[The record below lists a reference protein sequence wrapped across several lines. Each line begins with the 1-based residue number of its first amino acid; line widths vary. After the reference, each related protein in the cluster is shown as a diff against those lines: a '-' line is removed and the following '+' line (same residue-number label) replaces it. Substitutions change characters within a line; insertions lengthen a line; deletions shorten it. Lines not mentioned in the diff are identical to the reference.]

1 MIHSSTRRPDTHDI
15 PTFDDSK
22 PPTFRR
28 YQRVTKKALGEMQC
42 PVGETLFIFI
52 TKNPYSW
59 AISMAERRSKQKP
72 MKSHVKEFAAE
83 KWYERS
89 TGDSWKTSM
98 DMRKAK
104 LKAGLDTQY
113 LPGVKHFIHVKYE
126 DFVKKGEK
134 SLVDLMGRFDI
145 PMNPSY
151 QGVFTTVRGEKVGKA
166 ADGMKR
172 YMDHLGSPFRK
183 YQYYL
188 NEEWLG
194 LYDVDL
200 MDAITG
206 KLDTKLEKRLGY
218 HAPPDGFYETHKR
231 TVLIRELTKGRGI
244 FGTIKQFVFSWTWWI
259 ISRLTMIMVVVAP
272 LMLWLAHSA
281 EAKDVVDRGDGVTV
295 DAEEDRKKEID
306 GLNKRKAN
314 MQMPFMNLKGREA
327 PLAEGWFE
335 AVDFETGQPYY
346 FHRVT
351 RDVTW
356 TRPVVS
362 AAAHK
367 KDDDVK
373 VPADEYDE
381 VAFNDALH
389 QVASEKAQDRLPLNA
404 SKQERER
411 LTREIS
417 GKLRQRYIKRA
428 MDQQRQQEE
437 VQRMQ
442 STRNFNDRV
451 MEDDDRRRQE
461 AIEAERRREEEVRM
475 RNEWE
480 MVQRDRMRGENVI
493 SFGEMRRVEEERARQ
508 AAELQRMQL
517 EGERRYELEGLGL
530 RRGLEGEIERSEQF
544 DNNAYARAQAEMLM

>member
-1 MIHSSTRRPDTHDI
+1 
-15 PTFDDSK
+15 
-22 PPTFRR
+22 
-28 YQRVTKKALGEMQC
+28 MQC
-42 PVGETLFIFI
+42 PVDETLFIFI

-59 AISMAERRSKQKP
+59 VISMAERRFKQKP
-72 MKSHVKEFAAE
+72 MKSHVKEFAGE
-83 KWYERS
+83 KWYERR

-126 DFVKKGEK
+126 DFVAKGEK
-134 SLVDLMGRFDI
+134 SLVDLLGRFDV
-145 PMNPSY
+145 PRNPTY
-151 QGVFTTVRGEKVGKA
+151 QGVYTTVRGEKVGKA
-166 ADGMKR
+166 AEGTKK
-172 YMDHLGSPFRK
+172 YMDHLGSPFKK

-200 MDAITG
+200 MDAITN
-206 KLDTKLEKRLGY
+206 KLDPKLEQKLGY
-218 HAPPDGFYETHKR
+218 HAPPDGFYETHQR
-231 TVLIRELTKGRGI
+231 AVLIRDLTKGRGI
-244 FGTIKQFVFSWTWWI
+244 FGTIKHFVVSWTWWI
-259 ISRLTMIMVVVAP
+259 ISRLTLVMLVVAP
-272 LMLWLAHSA
+272 LMLWLAHSN
-281 EAKDVVDRGDGVTV
+281 EAKEVVDRGDGVTV

-306 GLNKRKAN
+306 GLNRRKAN
-314 MQMPFMNLKGREA
+314 MQMPFMNFKEKEA

-335 AVDFETGQPYY
+335 AIDFETGQPYY
-346 FHRVT
+346 FHRVS

-356 TRPVVS
+356 TRPVVP

-373 VPADEYDE
+373 VPADEFDE
-381 VAFNDALH
+381 VAFSDALH
-389 QVASEKAQDRLPLNA
+389 QVATEKARDRLPLNA
-404 SKQERER
+404 SRQERDE

-437 VQRMQ
+437 MQRLQ
-442 STRNFNDRV
+442 NTRNFHDKM
-451 MEDDDRRRQE
+451 MENEDRRRQE
-461 AIEAERRREEEVRM
+461 IIEAERRREEEVRM

-480 MVQRDRMRGENVI
+480 MVERDRARGENVM
-493 SFGEMRRVEEERARQ
+493 SFGEMRRAEEERARQ
-508 AAELQRMQL
+508 VEDLQRRQM
-517 EGERRYELEGLGL
+517 EREQRYELEGL
-530 RRGLEGEIERSEQF
+530 ESEIERSEQF